1 MRSLR
6 EALAGAPTAVLAAA
20 LAVIVLGAGLF
31 GFAISELTSDDA
43 PPPATQPAA
52 APPSEGPAV
61 VGGQDQSG
69 PVPSWP
75 RDLTAHTVV
84 LSSSPDRAAA
94 LRAAREARSSGLD
107 AGILRSEAHG
117 LGAGGWVVW
126 SGHFASRAGAVR
138 QAGELAARYPDAR
151 AELVHS
157 SQ

>member
-6 EALAGAPTAVLAAA
+6 EALAGAPTAVLVAA
-20 LAVIVLGAGLF
+20 LAVVVVGAGLF

-43 PPPATQPAA
+43 APPARPGA

-61 VGGQDQSG
+61 VGGQDQPG

-84 LSSSPDRAAA
+84 LTSSPGRADA
-94 LRAAREARSSGLD
+94 LSTARAARSSGLD
-107 AGILRSEAHG
+107 AGILQSGPHG
-117 LGAGGWVVW
+117 LGAGRWIVW

-138 QAGELAARYPDAR
+138 QAGKLAARYPDAR
-151 AELVHS
+151 AELVQS